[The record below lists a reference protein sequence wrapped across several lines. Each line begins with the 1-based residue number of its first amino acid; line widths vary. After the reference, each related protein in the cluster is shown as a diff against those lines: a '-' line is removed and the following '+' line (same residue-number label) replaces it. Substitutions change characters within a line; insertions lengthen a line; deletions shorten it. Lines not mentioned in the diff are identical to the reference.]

1 VLAGSRA
8 DATGNEEKTTDMSI
22 HVAIALAVVA
32 SIGFNVAAAFQKS
45 AAVRLPK
52 LSFPPERRALVAFL
66 TNRAWMTAFAISGV
80 SEGCFLVAAAN
91 APISLV
97 QPLLGTGLVVLAG
110 FSVFYLEEKLGAGE
124 WIGIFTLIAGLAL
137 LGASAEAGEVRGLEA
152 ISWPRLIGLTVVL
165 LASVFAARAIEQ
177 HRPGTF
183 SIELVVGA
191 AGGIMIGIGAL
202 FTRVTMLEFQAGHV
216 VFGVVLIFFT
226 MGMMLS
232 GVFTQQGGFQRGR
245 AMTVTAVLAVL
256 NKVIAI
262 FGGMFALGEVL
273 PENTTKQRLRLAA
286 FAALLLGTV
295 LLARF
300 SKPKGTSTAAG
311 PAGEA
316 REALSE

>member
-1 VLAGSRA
+1 MGSPA
-8 DATGNEEKTTDMSI
+8 DAIGDEEKTIDMSI
-22 HVAIALAVVA
+22 QLAIALAVVA
-32 SIGFNVAAAFQKS
+32 SIGFNVAAAFQKA

-52 LSFPPERRALVAFL
+52 LSFPPERLALRAFL
-66 TNRAWMTAFAISGV
+66 TNRAWMTAFTISGV
-80 SEGCFLVAAAN
+80 SQGIFLVAAAN

-110 FSVFYLEEKLGAGE
+110 FSVFYLKEKLGAGE
-124 WIGIFTLIAGLAL
+124 WTGILTLIGGLAL

-152 ISWPRLIGLTVVL
+152 ISWCRLMGLTAVL

-177 HRPGTF
+177 RRPGSF

-216 VFGVVLIFFT
+216 VFGVVLIFIT

-245 AMTVTAVLAVL
+245 AMTVTTVLAVL

-273 PENTTKQRLRLAA
+273 PENTTKQRLRLGAL
-286 FAALLLGTV
+286 AALLLGTV

-300 SKPKGTSTAAG
+300 SKPEAASTAAG